1 MGYIIAL
8 LAAASQAA
16 PVTVPVAE
24 ARFVPVNPGDPNS
37 TQIAV
42 LRGDPA
48 TGPSDMLMRFGRGE
62 GVPHVHSSDYRLVV
76 VEGVMKHAE
85 PGAWASAP
93 SMGPG
98 SYWFQP
104 ANQPHVDSC
113 LSERCT
119 MFISWSG
126 KRDTTRLPA
135 K

>member
-1 MGYIIAL
+1 MSFIITL
-8 LAAASQAA
+8 LAAAAQAA
-16 PVTVPVAE
+16 AVTTPIAE
-24 ARFVPVNPGDPNS
+24 ARFAPINPGDPNS

-42 LRGDPA
+42 LRGDPT

-62 GVPHVHSSDYRLVV
+62 GVPHIHSSDYRLIVI
-76 VEGVMKHAE
+76 EGEMKHAE
-85 PGAWASAP
+85 AGAYASAP
-93 SMGPG
+93 AMGPG

-113 LSERCT
+113 LSEQCT

>member
-1 MGYIIAL
+1 MSYIIAL

-16 PVTVPVAE
+16 VTTPVTE
-24 ARFVPVNPGDPNS
+24 ARFVPTNPGDPNS

-42 LRGDPA
+42 LSGDPA

-62 GVPHVHSSDYRLVV
+62 GSPHVHSSDYRLVV
-76 VEGVMKHAE
+76 IEGVMKHAE
-85 PGAWASAP
+85 AGAYASAP
-93 SMGPG
+93 RMGPG

-104 ANQPHVDSC
+104 AGQPHMDSC
-113 LSERCT
+113 LSDLCT

-126 KRDTTRLPA
+126 KRDTTRIPA

>member
-1 MGYIIAL
+1 MSYIIAL

-16 PVTVPVAE
+16 VTVPVTE
-24 ARFVPVNPGDPNS
+24 ARFVPTNPNDPNS

-42 LRGDPA
+42 LSGDPA

-62 GVPHVHSSDYRLVV
+62 GGPHVHSSDYRLVV
-76 VEGVMKHAE
+76 IEGVMKHAE
-85 PGAWASAP
+85 AGAYASAP

-113 LSERCT
+113 LSDRCT

-126 KRDTTRLPA
+126 KRDTTHLPA

>member
-1 MGYIIAL
+1 MSYIIAL
-8 LAAASQAA
+8 LAALQTAA
-16 PVTVPVAE
+16 VTVPVTE
-24 ARFVPVNPGDPNS
+24 ARFVPVNPNDPNS
-37 TQIAV
+37 TQIAL
-42 LRGDPA
+42 LRGDPV

-62 GVPHVHSSDYRLVV
+62 GGPHVHSSDYRLVV
-76 VEGVMKHAE
+76 IEGEMKHAE
-85 PGAWASAP
+85 AGAYASAP
-93 SMGPG
+93 RMGPG

>member
-1 MGYIIAL
+1 MSYIIAL
-8 LAAASQAA
+8 LAALQTAA
-16 PVTVPVAE
+16 VTMPATE

-37 TQIAV
+37 TQIAL

-62 GVPHVHSSDYRLVV
+62 GGPHVHSSDYRLVV
-76 VEGVMKHAE
+76 IEGVMKHAE
-85 PGAWASAP
+85 AGAYATAP

>member
-1 MGYIIAL
+1 MSYIIAL

-16 PVTVPVAE
+16 VTVPVTE
-24 ARFVPVNPGDPNS
+24 ARFVPTNPNDPNS

-42 LRGDPA
+42 LSGDPA

-62 GVPHVHSSDYRLVV
+62 GGPHVHSSDYRLVV
-76 VEGVMKHAE
+76 IEGVMKHAE
-85 PGAWASAP
+85 AGAYASAP
-93 SMGPG
+93 AMGPG

-113 LSERCT
+113 LSDRCT

>member
-1 MGYIIAL
+1 MNFTIAL

-16 PVTVPVAE
+16 AVTTPIAE
-24 ARFVPVNPGDPNS
+24 ARFVPINPDDPNS

-42 LRGDPA
+42 LRGDPT

-62 GVPHVHSSDYRLVV
+62 GVPHIHSSDYRLVV
-76 VEGVMKHAE
+76 IAGAMKHAE
-85 PGAWASAP
+85 AGAYASAP

-113 LSERCT
+113 LSDRCT

-126 KRDTTRLPA
+126 KRDTTRVPA
-135 K
+135 N